1 MAIPAVLG
9 SGLFEV
15 LHGLES
21 ADPGP
26 YGWSGTIVAT
36 VVAFV
41 VGWAVIAYL
50 MRYLERGSFMPFVVY
65 RVALGVVLMVLL
77 GAGVLDPFANADA

>member
-1 MAIPAVLG
+1 
-9 SGLFEV
+9 
-15 LHGLES
+15 
-21 ADPGP
+21 
-26 YGWSGTIVAT
+26 
-36 VVAFV
+36 
-41 VGWAVIAYL
+41 